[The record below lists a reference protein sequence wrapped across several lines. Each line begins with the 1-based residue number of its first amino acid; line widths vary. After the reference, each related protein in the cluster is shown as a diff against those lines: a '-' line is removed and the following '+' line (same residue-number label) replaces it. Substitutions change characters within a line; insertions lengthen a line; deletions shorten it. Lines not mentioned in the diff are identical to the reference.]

1 MFQAL
6 PVLAALL
13 SASPILQSRPLDRPA
28 VAPTPAEQVPPAP
41 VIVPFEADPVMRMT
55 VPIML
60 NGVPQR
66 FLVDSGSERT
76 AISAELASRLGMVP
90 TGSLVVTGLSGKS
103 LVPTVVVPRLGFA
116 QAQRLNVEALLFSR
130 YAIGADGFL
139 GADMLAHQ
147 LVDLDFANN
156 RMSLRR
162 APSIVRPPTAD
173 QSVLLKMRMRKGRL
187 VFTQAWAANVK
198 VRVVVDTGTSI
209 TIGNRALRDRLAS
222 RRRLGK
228 TIPVT
233 LIAVTGEP
241 VRAELGVARE
251 VVIGGA
257 TFRNIP
263 IAFATVE
270 PFVQLDLVEEPAML
284 LGMDALRAFAR
295 VTLDFRNK
303 SVAFTMRS
311 DFGTTYLNISGVTW

>member
-1 MFQAL
+1 MPCPFWPLLLIAQASQ
-6 PVLAALL
+6 PNRPDCPAA
-13 SASPILQSRPLDRPA
+13 DRQP
-28 VAPTPAEQVPPAP
+28 PEPAP
-41 VIVPFEADPVMRMT
+41 VIVPFDADPVMRMT

-66 FLVDSGSERT
+66 FLIDSGSERT
-76 AISAELASRLGMVP
+76 AISHELASRLGMVP
-90 TGSLVVTGLSGKS
+90 TGSVLVTGLSGKS
-103 LVPTVVVPRLGFA
+103 VVPTVVVPSLNFA
-116 QAQRLNVEALLFSR
+116 HGQRLNIEALLFSR
-130 YAIGADGFL
+130 YAIGADGFF
-139 GADMLAHQ
+139 GADMLAQQ

-162 APSIVRPPTAD
+162 APSIVRAPTAD
-173 QSVLLKMRMRKGRL
+173 KSVLLKMRMHKGRL

-198 VRVVVDTGTSI
+198 VRAVVDTGTSI

-222 RRRLGK
+222 RRRLGR

-241 VRAELGVARE
+241 VRAELGIARE
-251 VVIGGA
+251 IVIGGA

-270 PFVQLDLVEEPAML
+270 PFRQLGLVDQPALL
-284 LGMDALRAFAR
+284 LGMDALRAFDR
-295 VTLDFRNK
+295 VAIDFRNK
-303 SVAFTMRS
+303 TSAFTMRS
-311 DFGTTYLNISGVTW
+311 ELGTPYLNIRGLAW

>member
-1 MFQAL
+1 MFNAL

-13 SASPILQSRPLDRPA
+13 LAQPGPLTRPA
-28 VAPTPAEQVPPAP
+28 VHPPLAQPPQPAP
-41 VIVPFEADPVMRMT
+41 VTIPFDADAVMRMT

-66 FLVDSGSERT
+66 FLIDSGSERT
-76 AISAELASRLGMVP
+76 AISHELASRLGMVP
-90 TGSLVVTGLSGKS
+90 TGSVLVTGLSGKS
-103 LVPTVVVPRLGFA
+103 LVPTVVVPSLNFA
-116 QAQRLNVEALLFSR
+116 HGQRLNIQALLFSR

-139 GADMLAHQ
+139 GADMLAQQ

-162 APSIVRPPTAD
+162 APSIVRAPNAD
-173 QSVLLKMRMRKGRL
+173 QSMLVKMRAQRGRL

-198 VRVVVDTGTSI
+198 VRAVLDTGTSI

-222 RRRLGK
+222 RRRLGR

-241 VRAELGVARE
+241 VRAELGIARE
-251 VVIGGA
+251 IVVGGA
-257 TFRNIP
+257 SFRNIP
-263 IAFATVE
+263 MAFATVE
-270 PFVQLDLVEEPAML
+270 PFRQLGLVEQPALL
-284 LGMDALRAFAR
+284 LGMDALRSFDR
-295 VTLDFRNK
+295 VAIDFRNK
-303 SVAFTMRS
+303 SVAFTLRTELGTPHINIRS
-311 DFGTTYLNISGVTW
+311 TAW